1 MTVPLSPAE
10 RQKLVRILGM
20 LGSDHDGERA
30 AAAAL
35 ASRLVRDKGL
45 GWDDVIAAD
54 GPGRQQAPGG
64 AQGGTGGS
72 SRWQDSD
79 NLTVCL
85 KWLGE
90 LTGWEVTFVTDLRRK
105 RRPFT
110 SAQRAKV
117 EQIADGLRARG
128 LS

>member
-1 MTVPLSPAE
+1 MGSPLTPAE
-10 RQKLVRILGM
+10 RTRLVGILGM
-20 LGSDHDGERA
+20 LGSDHLGERA

-45 GWDDVIAAD
+45 GWNDVIAAE
-54 GPGRQQAPGG
+54 GVGEQQAPGV

-72 SRWQDSD
+72 SWWQDSD
-79 NLTVCL
+79 GLATCL
-85 KWLGE
+85 RWLGD
-90 LTGWEVTFVTDLRRK
+90 LTAWEASFVTDLRRK

-110 SAQRAKV
+110 PAQRAKI

-128 LS
+128 RA